1 MTSLLSA
8 ILTAFTMNPSQ
19 AAVQPLTG
27 SSMINQIKTGAAFS
41 QMGFEVKSFPA
52 NWILKKPLT
61 DEASTIEIGSED
73 STSKALLSFRTEAV
87 NAKTDLEKYVRQY
100 LRDYN
105 QYGFEVVGLQSLK
118 QGSQNSVVVDL
129 NQKNKATRSRQ
140 VFYKKNDK
148 IVMATCLDDFDHF
161 SKTILAC
168 NAVLNTFQWR

>member
-1 MTSLLSA
+1 MTSLLSF
-8 ILTAFTMNPSQ
+8 IITAATLSISQ

-27 SSMINQIKTGAAFS
+27 ASIINQIHSGAAFS
-41 QMGFEVKSFPA
+41 QMGFEVKSFPS
-52 NWILKKPLT
+52 NWMIKKPMT
-61 DEASTIEIGSED
+61 DEASTIEIGSDEA
-73 STSKALLSFRTEAV
+73 TSKALLSFRTENV
-87 NAKTDLEKYVRQY
+87 NPKVDLEKYVRQY

-118 QGSQNSVVVDL
+118 QNEQNSVVVDL

-161 SKTILAC
+161 TKTIQTC
-168 NAVLNTFQWR
+168 NNVLNTFRWR